1 MSSHQPSGIIAH
13 FSGQFE
19 AWISSRAEY
28 PGGIVPRY
36 AVIYRH
42 EEADNIRDRAGHL
55 SLAVA
60 KSPPSR
66 FPIEINPRD
75 LPPCI
80 VSTVTRWTKT

>member
-13 FSGQFE
+13 FGAQFE
-19 AWISSRAEY
+19 AWIRGRAEY
-28 PGGIVPRY
+28 PRGIVPRY
-36 AVIYRH
+36 VVIYRH

-66 FPIEINPRD
+66 FPIEINP
-75 LPPCI
+75 
-80 VSTVTRWTKT
+80 